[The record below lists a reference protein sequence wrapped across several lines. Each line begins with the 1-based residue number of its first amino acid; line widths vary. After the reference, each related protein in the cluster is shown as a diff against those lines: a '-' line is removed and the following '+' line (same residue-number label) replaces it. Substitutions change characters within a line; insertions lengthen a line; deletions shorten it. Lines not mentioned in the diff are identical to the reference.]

1 MTTVNIKFIED
12 DYTRFVVSATKGYLY
27 GAFEYEMKPAGTNLP
42 ASCYLEFSNG
52 FLLKIVS
59 QPGGSV
65 VFAPARNINEVSGIL
80 GFFQVISQ
88 GEISFDSSVRWVR
101 IWADYPMH
109 RDELLKAIEEMALEE
124 TRVLSLSF
132 EDIQDIYNRFFIAM
146 STKFW
151 ERKSRESKST

>member
-1 MTTVNIKFIED
+1 MTTVNIKFNED

-27 GAFEYEMKPAGTNLP
+27 GADEFEMKPSGTNFP

-65 VFAPARNINEVSGIL
+65 VFSPARNINEVSGIL

-101 IWADYPMH
+101 IWGDYPPQ
-109 RDELLKAIEEMALEE
+109 REELLQAIENLAIEEIRTQTLYVEE
-124 TRVLSLSF
+124 I
-132 EDIQDIYNRFFIAM
+132 EDVYNRMFTGIVRRY
-146 STKFW
+146 W
-151 ERKSRESKST
+151 ESKSAK

>member
-27 GAFEYEMKPAGTNLP
+27 GADEYEMKPAGTNLP

-101 IWADYPMH
+101 IWGEYPPQ
-109 RDELLKAIEEMALEE
+109 REELLQAIESLATEE
-124 TRVLSLSF
+124 IRTQTLYVEEI
-132 EDIQDIYNRFFIAM
+132 EDVYNRMFTGIVRRY
-146 STKFW
+146 W
-151 ERKSRESKST
+151 ESKSAK